1 MIKDVYL
8 AGCMRTP
15 VGSFCGALETVSA
28 VDLGIVSVKA
38 TMERSGVAAN
48 QVEELVFGN
57 VVSASLGPNIA
68 RQVTIGV
75 GFDPAVGAVT
85 VNKLCGSGMMSV
97 IMAAQTIQAGDA
109 DVIVAGGTESM
120 SRAPYLL
127 EKARTGYRLGNGQIH
142 DSLLRDGL
150 IDPYEGCHMGEC
162 AENLAE
168 KFGFSRDAQDS
179 YAIDSYR
186 RAQVAASNG
195 ETADEIAP
203 VEVES
208 RKGSVLV
215 DRDEEPA
222 RLDKV
227 KFRTL
232 RGAFR
237 KDGTVTAGN
246 ASSINDGAGSTLVLS
261 GEKSQSLGIKPDA
274 RILGYATHSLD
285 PAWFTLGPVGAI
297 RKLLKKLELTVGQV
311 DLFEVNEAFSVVPM
325 AAMRELGIGHEKL
338 NVMGGAVALG
348 HPIGASGIRVLATL
362 INALRKRG
370 GRVGVAS
377 LCIGGGEGIA
387 MAIKLC

>member
-15 VGSFCGALETVSA
+15 VGSFCGALEAVSA

-38 TMERSGVAAN
+38 TLERSGVAAN
-48 QVEELVFGN
+48 QVEELIFGN

-68 RQVTIGV
+68 RQVTIGA

-97 IMAAQTIQAGDA
+97 IMAAQAIQAGDA
-109 DVIVAGGTESM
+109 SVIVAGGTESM

-127 EKARTGYRLGNGQIH
+127 EKARTGYRLGNDQIY
-142 DSLLRDGL
+142 DSLLKDGL
-150 IDPYEGCHMGEC
+150 IDPFDGCHMGEC

-168 KFGFSRDAQDS
+168 KYGFTRDAQDS
-179 YAIDSYR
+179 YAIESYK
-186 RAQVAASNG
+186 RAQAAASNG
-195 ETADEIAP
+195 ETADEIVP
-203 VEVES
+203 VEVKS
-208 RKGSVLV
+208 RRGSVTV

-222 RLDKV
+222 RFDEV

-246 ASSINDGAGSTLVLS
+246 ASSVNDGAGSTLVFS
-261 GEKSQSLGIKPDA
+261 GEKLESLGIKPDA
-274 RILGYATHSLD
+274 RILGYATHSLE
-285 PAWFTLGPVGAI
+285 PAWFTLGPVGAVQ
-297 RKLLKKLELTVGQV
+297 RLLKKLNLTVDQI
-311 DLFEVNEAFSVVPM
+311 DFFEVNEAFSVVPM
-325 AAMRELGIGHEKL
+325 AAMRDLGITHEKL
-338 NVMGGAVALG
+338 NVLGGAVALG

-362 INALRKRG
+362 INVLRKRG
-370 GRVGVAS
+370 GRAGIAS

-387 MAIKLC
+387 MAIELC

>member
-8 AGCMRTP
+8 AGCVRTP
-15 VGSFCGALETVSA
+15 VGSFCGALEAVSA
-28 VDLGIVSVKA
+28 VDLGIASVKA
-38 TMERSGVAAN
+38 TLERSGVAAN
-48 QVEELVFGN
+48 QVEELIFGN

-68 RQVTIGV
+68 RQVTIGA
-75 GFDPAVGAVT
+75 GLDPAVGAVT

-97 IMAAQTIQAGDA
+97 IMAAQAIQTGDA
-109 DVIVAGGTESM
+109 SVIVAGGTESM

-127 EKARTGYRLGNGQIH
+127 EKARTGYRLGNGQIY

-150 IDPYEGCHMGEC
+150 IDPYDDCHMGEC

-168 KFGFSRDAQDS
+168 KYGFSREAQDS
-179 YAIDSYR
+179 FAIESYK
-186 RAQVAASNG
+186 RAQAAAANG
-195 ETADEIAP
+195 ETQDEIVP
-203 VEVES
+203 VEVKT
-208 RKGSVLV
+208 RKGSVTV

-222 RLDKV
+222 RFNEV

-261 GEKSQSLGIKPDA
+261 GEKVESLGIKPDA
-274 RILGYATHSLD
+274 RILGYATHSLE

-297 RKLLKKLELTVGQV
+297 QKLLKKLDLTIDQV
-311 DLFEVNEAFSVVPM
+311 DFFEVNEAFAVVPM
-325 AAMRELGIGHEKL
+325 AAMRDLGIAHEKL
-338 NVMGGAVALG
+338 NVLGGAVAIG
-348 HPIGASGIRVLATL
+348 HPIGASGVRVLATL
-362 INALRKRG
+362 INVLRKRS
-370 GRVGVAS
+370 GRVGIAS

-387 MAIKLC
+387 MAIELC